1 MGPTRRLVT
10 IKRSGVDGP
19 HFPLSL
25 HTCLFGRG
33 IECDIRIQLPVVSKQ
48 HCKIEINE
56 QEAILFNFSST
67 NPTQVNGSTFDKP
80 VQLKHGDVITVVDRS
95 FRYENESHQNG
106 SKSPEF
112 PGQRW
117 EQEPSRRVSR
127 SSFPSNPDGKV
138 QDSIARSKFTEEAAS
153 GRPAVHGKNVTGA
166 GTVSGGSGDPVAGK
180 TPNSVHPSGL
190 PGDKGRNATAP
201 TAGDSQEDSG
211 VTFGSC
217 NGDLKAF
224 SSITCLKGSDQNE
237 SPFRKLYES
246 MKVELDV
253 KSGKVNVLQNRRKSG
268 SQSHCTTEKESTGG
282 LQSETLVSLKS
293 RPKSGQSP
301 QIKADPASG
310 EQGSSQTEG
319 KRSDEEPFQTPKE
332 TRSPSILC
340 TEIEMLK
347 STTPVRYSQQSPSRS
362 RRSEDLSVVNA
373 GASLNLDQSE
383 GSRADNKTFPPRKF
397 LPRIQTPIK
406 VESFGNTPEK
416 LCPKKRKRIPT
427 NVDDLTTET
436 EILHQTV
443 SAPLVPEVERKIQ
456 SDFLNKPEKLGV
468 AADPVCPGLPGL
480 SSADVSSFG
489 DSTNKMDGVSL
500 KRRRVSFGGRLRP
513 ELFDENLPPNTP
525 LKRGET
531 PKQRRSLV
539 THTPTVLKKIIKE
552 QPQPSGK
559 EDSSEVC
566 PEVTA
571 QNAFTGPPAPN
582 AATASPDAPDR
593 CRRLSKASSISSDS
607 KPPHQTDIPKR
618 GGRKSGNLPS
628 KRASLDRSQHGI
640 LQMIYSRRR
649 SGASEANLVVAKSW
663 ADVVKL
669 GTKQTQTKAVKRGPP
684 RPLSKRQR
692 RTNTPKKPTGIVH
705 NQFSTGHA
713 NSPCTIIIG
722 KAHIEKVNGPARP
735 YRMLNNF
742 VVNKPMDFSEDLSGL
757 PEMFKTPVKEK
768 PQRVS
773 LCPSTVSK
781 SEDLLGK
788 ELPVPHS
795 GEKPLLC
802 ASENSGQNV
811 FPGTQDAPKE
821 LSDQSSASPAL
832 RLQCIKINESIMKT
846 PRNVYKTTGAEM
858 KTPAFEA
865 TTPKTTSSA
874 NKFRRSME
882 LRSSQTP
889 GVECKNEGTK
899 PDTLENVLGRC
910 LRKTP
915 QPEQKLEGDVKESET
930 CTKNMESKENSK
942 KLIAV
947 RRSRR
952 ASELKCEL
960 AADLTALE
968 SLQEPEPEEDQLDI
982 PSLLQTPAHAKE
994 AVDAESKA
1002 TNMRCKSPR
1011 SGTVGTP
1018 TRTSTQLKTPSWKV
1032 DVEDA
1037 SALGKLTQTPGKTM
1051 PMHREPGDE
1060 KSIKLFKETP
1070 KQKLDPA
1077 ENVAGSKRRPR
1088 TPKGKAPP
1096 LEDLA
1101 GFKELFQTPHHA
1113 KERMIDDKTP
1123 KMLCQSPQLE
1133 PVNTPNRKG
1142 RLKTPSQKV
1151 DVQEDVSALRKPQQ
1165 TPGGTTHSQREPEG
1179 GDRGIAASQ
1188 EAPGEKLDP
1197 AENVTGSKRRPRTPK
1212 KKAPPLEDRAG
1223 FKELFQTPDHAKQP
1237 MTDDKPTTIPY
1248 KSPPAEAVNMP
1259 TSSKRWLK
1267 TPSRKVD
1274 VQEDV
1279 LALRKPT
1286 QSPGE
1291 TRHSDKEPEDGDRGI
1306 AVSQETAGEK
1316 LGPAEN
1322 VTGSKRRPR
1331 TPKEKAPPLED
1342 LVGFKELFQ
1351 TPNHTVEPM
1360 TADRIFKMLCQ
1371 FPQLEPVNTP
1381 SRKGRLKTPSQKVA
1395 VQEDLSALK
1404 KPTHSHREPEG
1415 GDRGI
1420 AVSQEAP
1427 GEKLDPAEN
1436 ATRST
1441 RWPRTPRKTA
1451 PLLEDLV
1458 GFKELFQTP
1467 DHAEEQMTEDRTPK
1481 VLCRS
1486 LPPEPVVTSTSMT
1499 TCLKTPSQK
1508 VAVQED
1514 LSALR
1519 KPTHSHREPEGG
1531 DRGIAVSQGT
1541 PEEKLDPAENVTGS
1555 KRRPRIPK
1563 EKAPPLED
1571 LVGFKELFQT
1581 PDHAEE
1587 QMTNEKTT
1595 TIPYK
1600 SPAVEPVTRRTG
1612 RKRRLRSLPGKVDV
1626 EEPSALRKPTQ
1637 TPGGARRSDREPAD
1651 GDKSIQLSK
1660 ETPKQKLDSAENVN
1674 GSKRLPRTPKEK
1686 VQSLE
1691 DLAGFKELFQTPDHA
1706 KEPRAVVRTPKIL
1719 CMSSQPQLIVTPTN
1733 MKRWLKTPLGKAD
1746 TEKEFSACRMTQ
1758 SPGETRHSE
1767 GEPVDDDKSI
1777 ILFQDTPNQKLGSSE
1792 NVNGSKRWP
1801 RTPKEKAPLLEDLAG
1816 FKELFQTPDCA
1827 KEPTTDDK
1835 PTNIPCQSPQPEP
1848 VNTPSRK
1855 GRLKTPS
1862 QKVDVQEDVSALRKP
1877 QQTPGETTHSQR
1889 EPEGGDRGIAVSQ
1902 ETPGEKLDPAEN
1914 VTESKRWLRTPKK
1927 KAPPLEDLAGFKE
1940 LFQTPHQ
1947 AKEPMTEDRTPKMLC
1962 RSPPPE
1968 PVVTSTSM
1976 TRHLKT
1982 PSQKVAVQEDVSAL
1996 KKPTQ
2001 TPGEATHSH
2010 REPEGGDRGIA
2021 VSQEAPEEK
2030 LDPAENVTGS
2040 RRWLKTP
2047 KEKAPP
2053 LEDLVGFKE
2062 LFQTPDHA
2070 KEPMTDE
2077 KTTTIPYKSPA
2088 VEPVTRR
2095 TGRKRRLKSP
2105 PGKVDVEEPSA
2116 LRKPTQTPGETMH
2129 THRKPVGDEND
2140 IKVFKETLRQKLVSA
2155 ENVIGVKSWLRK
2167 FKEKAQPLEDLCS
2180 FKELF
2185 QKPDQ
2190 AKEPMSDVKIAP
2202 VSCQSPPAEPV
2213 PRRTG
2218 RKRRLRSPP
2227 GKVDVEEPSA
2237 PRKPTQTPGDMQREP
2252 VCDEKDSKAF
2262 KENSRQ
2268 KLVLAENVIGVKSR
2282 LRTLK
2287 EKAQPMEDSGSFNE
2301 LFQKP
2306 SQAKEPV
2313 SDVNIAPVTG
2323 QSPPAGPVTRPA
2335 SRKRRLK
2342 SLPEKVDVEEPSA
2355 PRKPTQTPGDMQRE
2369 PVCDEKDSKVMKETS
2384 RQKLNPAENVMG
2396 IRSRLRTF
2404 KEKTQPVED
2413 SCSFKELFQKP
2424 DQAKEPVSDVKIT
2437 AVPCQSPPAARVTR
2451 PASRKRQLKSPP
2463 GKVDL
2468 EELSVLREPI
2478 QTAGETTHREPV
2490 GDENSIKVF
2499 KETSRQT
2506 LDSAEN
2512 IICVKSRLRTFKEK
2526 AQPLED
2532 PASFKELFQKPDQAK
2547 ELGNDASGG
2556 KRVPKQAA
2564 DRRRPVEIS
2573 RRVLRAPKVR
2583 FTGDLVGSRDP
2594 VKSPGESCISP
2605 SPKRKLGE
2613 DARVVGRKRLCPTM
2627 AAQDPEEEKPLQNK
2641 QRTAPRERR
2650 EPPKPLGVKKRSLRI
2665 LAQRTKP
2672 VGNLPN
2678 NDVKTKATDPQ
2689 GEDTHAPNKGMSLR
2703 TRRPTKTSID
2713 EQRPGVLISAG
2724 KRKIKRSEKK
2734 SMKTSQEMK
2743 LQSPED
2749 GAENPTSGGKV
2760 QERRRHLRSGKQN
2773 WKPLPD
2779 ATEETAR
2786 QERVE
2791 IPVKKQEEKE
2801 ATESSDFKGLR
2812 SRKITL
2818 RPRGNPSESE
2828 SEQRVTRGARRC
2840 ANSLQK
2846 ENDNVGV
2853 KKIRTRSH
2861 RDSEDK

>member
-1 MGPTRRLVT
+1 
-10 IKRSGVDGP
+10 
-19 HFPLSL
+19 
-25 HTCLFGRG
+25 
-33 IECDIRIQLPVVSKQ
+33 
-48 HCKIEINE
+48 
-56 QEAILFNFSST
+56 
-67 NPTQVNGSTFDKP
+67 
-80 VQLKHGDVITVVDRS
+80 
-95 FRYENESHQNG
+95 
-106 SKSPEF
+106 
-112 PGQRW
+112 
-117 EQEPSRRVSR
+117 
-127 SSFPSNPDGKV
+127 
-138 QDSIARSKFTEEAAS
+138 
-153 GRPAVHGKNVTGA
+153 
-166 GTVSGGSGDPVAGK
+166 
-180 TPNSVHPSGL
+180 
-190 PGDKGRNATAP
+190 
-201 TAGDSQEDSG
+201 
-211 VTFGSC
+211 
-217 NGDLKAF
+217 
-224 SSITCLKGSDQNE
+224 
-237 SPFRKLYES
+237 

-253 KSGKVNVLQNRRKSG
+253 KSGKVSVLQNRRKSG

-282 LQSETLVSLKS
+282 LQRETLVSLKS

-301 QIKADPASG
+301 QIKADAASG
-310 EQGSSQTEG
+310 ERGSSQTEG
-319 KRSDEEPFQTPKE
+319 KRRDEPFQTPKE

-340 TEIEMLK
+340 TEIETLK
-347 STTPVRYSQQSPSRS
+347 TTTPVRYSQQSPSRS
-362 RRSEDLSVVNA
+362 PWSEDLSVVNG
-373 GASLNLDQSE
+373 GASLKLDQSE
-383 GSRADNKTFPPRKF
+383 GSRAENKTFPPRKF

-416 LCPKKRKRIPT
+416 LCPRKRKRIPT

-436 EILHQTV
+436 EILPQTI
-443 SAPLVPEVERKIQ
+443 SAPLVPQVERKIQ

-468 AADPVCPGLPGL
+468 AADPVCPGSPSL
-480 SSADVSSFG
+480 SSADGSSFG

-559 EDSSEVC
+559 EDSSEAC
-566 PEVTA
+566 LEVTA
-571 QNAFTGPPAPN
+571 QNAFMRSPAPN
-582 AATASPDAPDR
+582 AAPASPHAPDR

-607 KPPHQTDIPKR
+607 KSPHQTDIPKR
-618 GGRKSGNLPS
+618 GGRRSGNLPS
-628 KRASLDRSQHGI
+628 KRASVDRSQHGL
-640 LQMIYSRRR
+640 LQMIYSKRR

-692 RTNTPKKPTGIVH
+692 RTNTPKKLTGIVH

-742 VVNKPMDFSEDLSGL
+742 MVNKPMDFSEDLSGL

-768 PQRVS
+768 PQRMS
-773 LCPSTVSK
+773 LCPSTFSN

-811 FPGTQDAPKE
+811 SPGAQDAPKE

-832 RLQCIKINESIMKT
+832 RRQCIKINESIMKT

-858 KTPAFEA
+858 KTPASEA

-889 GVECKNEGTK
+889 GVECKNEGPK

-910 LRKTP
+910 LRKAP
-915 QPEQKLEGDVKESET
+915 QPEQKLEGDMKESET

-942 KLIAV
+942 KMLAL
-947 RRSRR
+947 RRSRI
-952 ASELKCEL
+952 ASELKCEIT
-960 AADLTALE
+960 ADLTALE
-968 SLQEPEPEEDQLDI
+968 SLQETEPEEDQLDI
-982 PSLLQTPAHAKE
+982 PSLLQTPAHPKE
-994 AVDAESKA
+994 AVDAENKA
-1002 TNMRCKSPR
+1002 TKMHCKSPR

-1018 TRTSTQLKTPSWKV
+1018 TRTNTQLKTPSWKV

-1051 PMHREPGDE
+1051 PMHKEPGDD

-1101 GFKELFQTPHHA
+1101 GFKELFRTPHHA
-1113 KERMIDDKTP
+1113 KQPMIDDQTP

-1165 TPGGTTHSQREPEG
+1165 TPGETTHSHREPEG
-1179 GDRGIAASQ
+1179 GDRGIAVSQ
-1188 EAPGEKLDP
+1188 ETPGEKLDP
-1197 AENVTGSKRRPRTPK
+1197 AENVAGSKRRPRTPR
-1212 KKAPPLEDRAG
+1212 KKAPPLEDLAG

-1259 TSSKRWLK
+1259 TSSKRRLK
-1267 TPSRKVD
+1267 TPSQKVD

-1279 LALRKPT
+1279 SALRKPT
-1286 QSPGE
+1286 QTPGGA
-1291 TRHSDKEPEDGDRGI
+1291 RHSHREPEGGDRGI
-1306 AVSQETAGEK
+1306 AVSQETPGEM
-1316 LGPAEN
+1316 LGTAEN
-1322 VTGSKRRPR
+1322 VTGSKRHAR
-1331 TPKEKAPPLED
+1331 TPKEKAPPLEN

-1371 FPQLEPVNTP
+1371 SPQLEPINTP
-1381 SRKGRLKTPSQKVA
+1381 SRKGHLKTPSQKVA
-1395 VQEDLSALK
+1395 VQEDVSALR
-1404 KPTHSHREPEG
+1404 KPQQTPGETTHSHREPEG

-1420 AVSQEAP
+1420 AVSQETP
-1427 GEKLDPAEN
+1427 EEKLDPAEN
-1436 ATRST
+1436 VTRSK
-1441 RWPRTPRKTA
+1441 RPPRTPKEKA
-1451 PLLEDLV
+1451 PPLEDLV

-1467 DHAEEQMTEDRTPK
+1467 HQAKEPRTEDRTPK
-1481 VLCRS
+1481 MLCQS
-1486 LPPEPVVTSTSMT
+1486 PPPEPVVTSTSMT
-1499 TCLKTPSQK
+1499 RRLKTPSQK

-1514 LSALR
+1514 FSALR

-1531 DRGIAVSQGT
+1531 DRGIAVSQET
-1541 PEEKLDPAENVTGS
+1541 PEEKLDPAENVTGI
-1555 KRRPRIPK
+1555 KRQPRTPK

-1571 LVGFKELFQT
+1571 MAGFKELFQT
-1581 PDHAEE
+1581 PDHAKE

-1600 SPAVEPVTRRTG
+1600 SPAVEPVPRRTG
-1612 RKRRLRSLPGKVDV
+1612 RKRRLKSPPGKVDV
-1626 EEPSALRKPTQ
+1626 EEPSAPRRPTQ
-1637 TPGGARRSDREPAD
+1637 TPGGARHSDREPAD
-1651 GDKSIQLSK
+1651 GDKNIKLSK
-1660 ETPKQKLDSAENVN
+1660 ETPKQKPDSAENVN

-1706 KEPRAVVRTPKIL
+1706 KEPRAVVKTPKTL
-1719 CMSSQPQLIVTPTN
+1719 CMSSQQQLLVTPTN
-1733 MKRWLKTPLGKAD
+1733 TKRWLKTPLGKAD
-1746 TEKEFSACRMTQ
+1746 TEKELSACRMTQ

-1767 GEPVDDDKSI
+1767 GEPVDDDKI
-1777 ILFQDTPNQKLGSSE
+1777 IKLFPETPNQKLDSSE
-1792 NVNGSKRWP
+1792 NVAGSKRRP
-1801 RTPKEKAPLLEDLAG
+1801 RTPKETAPPLEDLAG
-1816 FKELFQTPDCA
+1816 FKELFQTPDHA

-1862 QKVDVQEDVSALRKP
+1862 QKVDVQEDVSALGKP
-1877 QQTPGETTHSQR
+1877 QH
-1889 EPEGGDRGIAVSQ
+1889 
-1902 ETPGEKLDPAEN
+1902 
-1914 VTESKRWLRTPKK
+1914 
-1927 KAPPLEDLAGFKE
+1927 
-1940 LFQTPHQ
+1940 
-1947 AKEPMTEDRTPKMLC
+1947 
-1962 RSPPPE
+1962 
-1968 PVVTSTSM
+1968 
-1976 TRHLKT
+1976 
-1982 PSQKVAVQEDVSAL
+1982 
-1996 KKPTQ
+1996 

-2021 VSQEAPEEK
+2021 VSQEAPGEK

-2040 RRWLKTP
+2040 KRRPRTP
-2047 KEKAPP
+2047 KEKPPP
-2053 LEDLVGFKE
+2053 LEDLAGFKELFQTPDHAKEPTTDDKPTNIPCQSPQPEPVNTPSRKGRLKTPSQKVDVQEDVSALGKPQHTPGETTHSHREPEGGDRGIAVSQEAPGEKLDPAENVTGSKRRPRTPKEKPPPLEDLAGFKE

-2070 KEPMTDE
+2070 KEPMTDDKPTNIPCQSPQPEPVNTPSRKGRLKTPSQSPGETRHSEGEPVDDDKIIKLFQETPNQKLDSSENIAGSKRRPRTPKETTPPLEDLAGFKGLFQTPDHAKEPMTDDKPTNIPCQSPQPEPVNTPSRKGRLKTPSQKVDVQEDVSALGKPQHTPGETTHSHREPEGGDRGIAVSQEAPGEKLDPAENVTGSKRRPRTPKEKPPPLEDLAGFKELFQTPDHAKEQMTNE

-2088 VEPVTRR
+2088 VEPVPRR

-2105 PGKVDVEEPSA
+2105 LEKVDVEEPSA
-2116 LRKPTQTPGETMH
+2116 PRRPTQTPGETMH
-2129 THRKPVGDEND
+2129 THREPVGDEND
-2140 IKVFKETLRQKLVSA
+2140 IEVFKETLRQKLVSA
-2155 ENVIGVKSWLRK
+2155 ENVIGVKSRLRTL
-2167 FKEKAQPLEDLCS
+2167 KEKAQPLEDSCS

-2185 QKPDQ
+2185 QKLDQ
-2190 AKEPMSDVKIAP
+2190 AKEPVGHVKITP
-2202 VSCQSPPAEPV
+2202 VPCQSPPAEPV
-2213 PRRTG
+2213 PRRTS
-2218 RKRRLRSPP
+2218 RKRWLKSPP

-2237 PRKPTQTPGDMQREP
+2237 PRKPTQTPGHMQREP
-2252 VCDEKDSKAF
+2252 VGDEKDSKAF

-2268 KLVLAENVIGVKSR
+2268 KLTSAENVIGVKSR
-2282 LRTLK
+2282 LKTLK
-2287 EKAQPMEDSGSFNE
+2287 EKAQPVEDSGSFKE

-2306 SQAKEPV
+2306 CQAKEPV
-2313 SDVNIAPVTG
+2313 SDVNIAPVPC
-2323 QSPPAGPVTRPA
+2323 QSPPARPVTRPE

-2342 SLPEKVDVEEPSA
+2342 SPPEKVDVEEPSA
-2355 PRKPTQTPGDMQRE
+2355 PRKPTQTPRDMQRE
-2369 PVCDEKDSKVMKETS
+2369 PVGDEKDSKVVKETS

-2396 IRSRLRTF
+2396 VKSRLRTF

-2437 AVPCQSPPAARVTR
+2437 AVPCQSPPAERVTR
-2451 PASRKRQLKSPP
+2451 PASRKRQLKSPL

-2490 GDENSIKVF
+2490 GDENNIKVF
-2499 KETSRQT
+2499 KETSRQN

-2512 IICVKSRLRTFKEK
+2512 VICVKGRLRTFKEK
-2526 AQPLED
+2526 DQPLED
-2532 PASFKELFQKPDQAK
+2532 PASFKEVFQKPDQAK
-2547 ELGNDASGG
+2547 ELGNDASGV
-2556 KRVPKQAA
+2556 KRAPKQAA

-2573 RRVLRAPKVR
+2573 QRVLRAPKVR
-2583 FTGDLVGSRDP
+2583 FTGDPVGSRDP

-2613 DARVVGRKRLCPTM
+2613 DARVVGRKKLCPTM
-2627 AAQDPEEEKPLQNK
+2627 AAQDPEEEKPLQKK

-2650 EPPKPLGVKKRSLRI
+2650 EPPKPLGEKKRSLRI

-2672 VGNLPN
+2672 EGNLPN
-2678 NDVKTKATDPQ
+2678 NDMKTKATDPQ
-2689 GEDTHAPNKGMSLR
+2689 GEDAHAPNKGMSLR
-2703 TRRPTKTSID
+2703 TRRPTKTNIE
-2713 EQRPGVLISAG
+2713 EQRPGALISAG
-2724 KRKIKRSEKK
+2724 KMKIRRSEMK

-2743 LQSPED
+2743 LQSPAD

-2773 WKPLPD
+2773 QKTLAD

-2801 ATESSDFKGLR
+2801 ATEYSDFKGLR

-2818 RPRGNPSESE
+2818 RPRGNPLESE

-2840 ANSLQK
+2840 ASSLQK
-2846 ENDNVGV
+2846 ENDSVGV
-2853 KKIRTRSH
+2853 KKIRARSH
-2861 RDSEDK
+2861 RDGEDK